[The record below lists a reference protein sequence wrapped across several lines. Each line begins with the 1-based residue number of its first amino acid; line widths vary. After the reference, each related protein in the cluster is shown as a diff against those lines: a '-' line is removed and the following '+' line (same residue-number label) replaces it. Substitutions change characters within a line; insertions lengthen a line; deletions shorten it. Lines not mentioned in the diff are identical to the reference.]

1 MVIGYLSNV
10 NFSKRNFSLCGNPEG
25 GRESYNNSHVPKL
38 GGKFKSVSVCPRD
51 IVDVYGE
58 EKSLHHLAMVATF
71 LDDNQPKRHL
81 KCGFSLFQTSTS
93 LLNFI

>member
-10 NFSKRNFSLCGNPEG
+10 NFSKRNFSLCGTPEG

-38 GGKFKSVSVCPRD
+38 GGELGSVSVGPRD
-51 IVDVYGE
+51 KVDVYRKE
-58 EKSLHHLAMVATF
+58 RSLRHVAMVATF
-71 LDDNQPKRHL
+71 LDDNKPKRHL
-81 KCGFSLFQTSTS
+81 KCGFALFQTSSS